1 MSLNVIDDSTIQ
13 CATYHFLLVACSN
26 HVFILY
32 SFWDIQR
39 PTIACPM
46 EVWISSH
53 FKVTENG
60 TIR

>member
-32 SFWDIQR
+32 SF
-39 PTIACPM
+39 
-46 EVWISSH
+46 
-53 FKVTENG
+53 
-60 TIR
+60 